1 MRIALISVSN
11 KQPAW
16 VREGFDHYARRLGR
30 SCRLELVEI
39 PLAKRAASV
48 TVERLLEREGERM
61 LAAIPKDAHVVA
73 LDERGHAWSTSTLA
87 ERVGAWSGR
96 GVSVALLVGG
106 PDGLAPE
113 CSRRAAEAWSLS
125 ALTLPHGLVRIV
137 VAEALYRA
145 FSLRQG
151 HPYHRG
157 AEPRGG

>member
-11 KQPAW
+11 KQPGW
-16 VREGFDHYARRLGR
+16 IREGFEHYARRLGR
-30 SCRLELVEI
+30 SARLDLVEI
-39 PLAKRAASV
+39 PLAKRVASA

-73 LDERGHAWSTSTLA
+73 LTE
-87 ERVGAWSGR
+87 SGR
-96 GVSVALLVGG
+96 GLTTVGLAGRLDGWIAGGRSVALLAGG

-113 CSRRAAEAWSLS
+113 CSRRAAETWSLS
-125 ALTLPHGLVRIV
+125 PLTLPHGLVRII
-137 VAEALYRA
+137 VAEALFRA

-157 AEPRGG
+157 SEAG